1 VFLTRTWTQTNQE
14 LNRQILSTKS
24 EARNLKQIQT
34 FRISKL
40 GDKLGDWAPAGEK
53 RMKVFSSPIS
63 KIFLIATFLVFLFTT
78 NGANAAEG
86 LQKLRVAY
94 AAITAAFSIPWIAK
108 EAGIFQRHGLDV
120 ELVYIAAGSRAVQT
134 LVGGSVDVAAIGG
147 PAGVDAKLAGADTVY
162 VAIPV
167 NRVIVFTVVAPQIQR
182 VEEMRGKSIGVTR
195 IGTVTDFFTRLY
207 LRQNGLVPD
216 RDVMIRQT
224 GGLPETVAALKAGQ
238 IHGGTFG
245 FPAVLHARA
254 AGFRVLVDYNT
265 QGYRYPLSGVVVTQ
279 KLLRSQES
287 AIRRFLEAHIEA
299 VHRFKTDP
307 TFAMNV
313 IGKYTQTTDRAM
325 LEETQR
331 VYASAFE
338 RVPYPDPEDLKLGVT
353 QVSETNPR
361 ARGADPKDFV
371 DPRLLREIEVS
382 GFVKRLYGEQGK

>member
-1 VFLTRTWTQTNQE
+1 MIF
-14 LNRQILSTKS
+14 
-24 EARNLKQIQT
+24 
-34 FRISKL
+34 
-40 GDKLGDWAPAGEK
+40 
-53 RMKVFSSPIS
+53 FSSRYR
-63 KIFLIATFLVFLFTT
+63 KFFLLAVCLPFLWAFD
-78 NGANAAEG
+78 AAHAAEG

-134 LVGGSVDVAAIGG
+134 LVGGSIDIAAIGG

-167 NRVIVFTVVAPQIQR
+167 NRVLVFTVAAPQIQR
-182 VEEMRGKSIGVTR
+182 IEEMRGKSIGVTR

-216 RDVMIRQT
+216 RDVMIRQA
-224 GGLPETVAALKAGQ
+224 GGLPEIVAALKAGQ
-238 IHGGTFG
+238 IEGGTFG

-254 AGFRVLVDYNT
+254 AGFRVLVDYNAS
-265 QGYRYPLSGVVVTQ
+265 GFRYPLSTVIVTQ
-279 KLLRSQES
+279 KLLRTQES
-287 AIRRFLEAHIEA
+287 AVRRFLEAHIEA

-307 TFAMNV
+307 NFAMKV
-313 IGKYTQTTDRAM
+313 IGKYTQTTDRSM

-338 RVPYPDPEDLKLGVT
+338 RVPYPDIEVMKLGLT
-353 QVSETNPR
+353 QVAETNPR
-361 ARGADPKDFV
+361 VRAVDPKEFV
-371 DPRLLREIEVS
+371 DPRLLREIEAS
-382 GFVKRLYGEQGK
+382 GFVKRLYGEGK

>member
-1 VFLTRTWTQTNQE
+1 MKTV
-14 LNRQILSTKS
+14 SHS
-24 EARNLKQIQT
+24 
-34 FRISKL
+34 ISKFL
-40 GDKLGDWAPAGEK
+40 LLAVCLPFLWAFDA
-53 RMKVFSSPIS
+53 
-63 KIFLIATFLVFLFTT
+63 AH
-78 NGANAAEG
+78 AAEG

-134 LVGGSVDVAAIGG
+134 LVGGSIDIAAIGG

-167 NRVIVFTVVAPQIQR
+167 NRVLVFTVVAPQIQR
-182 VEEMRGKSIGVTR
+182 IEEMRGKSIGVTR
-195 IGTVTDFFTRLY
+195 VGTVTDFFTRIY

-216 RDVMIRQT
+216 RDVMIRQM
-224 GGLPETVAALKAGQ
+224 GGLPEIVAGLKAGQ
-238 IHGGTFG
+238 IEGGTFG

-265 QGYRYPLSGVVVTQ
+265 AGYRYPLSSVIVTQ
-279 KLLRSQES
+279 KLLRTQES
-287 AIRRFLEAHIEA
+287 AVRRFLEALIEG

-307 TFAMNV
+307 NFTMNV
-313 IGKYTQTTDRAM
+313 IGKYTQTTDRSM

-338 RVPYPDPEDLKLGVT
+338 RAFPIRTSKL
-353 QVSETNPR
+353 
-361 ARGADPKDFV
+361 
-371 DPRLLREIEVS
+371 
-382 GFVKRLYGEQGK
+382 

>member
-1 VFLTRTWTQTNQE
+1 MKTV
-14 LNRQILSTKS
+14 SHS
-24 EARNLKQIQT
+24 
-34 FRISKL
+34 ISKFL
-40 GDKLGDWAPAGEK
+40 LLAVCLPLLWAFDA
-53 RMKVFSSPIS
+53 
-63 KIFLIATFLVFLFTT
+63 AH
-78 NGANAAEG
+78 AAEG

-134 LVGGSVDVAAIGG
+134 LVGGSIDIAAIGG

-167 NRVIVFTVVAPQIQR
+167 NRVLVFTVAAPQIQR
-182 VEEMRGKSIGVTR
+182 IEEMRGKSIGVTR
-195 IGTVTDFFTRLY
+195 VGTVTDFFTRIY

-216 RDVMIRQT
+216 RDVMIRQM
-224 GGLPETVAALKAGQ
+224 GGLPEIVAGLKAGQ
-238 IHGGTFG
+238 IEGGTFG

-254 AGFRVLVDYNT
+254 AGFRVLVDYNAS
-265 QGYRYPLSGVVVTQ
+265 GYRYPLSTVIVTQ
-279 KLLRSQES
+279 KLLRTQES
-287 AIRRFLEAHIEA
+287 AVRRFLEAHIEA

-307 TFAMNV
+307 SFAMNV
-313 IGKYTQTTDRAM
+313 VGKYTQTTDRSM

-338 RVPYPDPEDLKLGVT
+338 RVPYPDIEVMKLGLT
-353 QVSETNPR
+353 QVAETNPR
-361 ARGADPKDFV
+361 VRGVDPKEFV
-371 DPRLLREIEVS
+371 DPRLLREIEAS

>member
-1 VFLTRTWTQTNQE
+1 MKTVLHSINKFL
-14 LNRQILSTKS
+14 LS
-24 EARNLKQIQT
+24 AVCLP
-34 FRISKL
+34 FL
-40 GDKLGDWAPAGEK
+40 WAFDA
-53 RMKVFSSPIS
+53 
-63 KIFLIATFLVFLFTT
+63 AH
-78 NGANAAEG
+78 AAEG

-134 LVGGSVDVAAIGG
+134 LVGGSIDIAAIGG

-167 NRVIVFTVVAPQIQR
+167 NRVLVFTVVAPQIQR
-182 VEEMRGKSIGVTR
+182 IEEMRGKSIGVTR
-195 IGTVTDFFTRLY
+195 VGTVTDFFTRIY

-216 RDVMIRQT
+216 RDVMIRQM
-224 GGLPETVAALKAGQ
+224 GGLPEIVAGLKAGQ
-238 IHGGTFG
+238 IEGGTFG

-265 QGYRYPLSGVVVTQ
+265 AGYRYPLSSVIVTQ
-279 KLLRSQES
+279 KLLRTQES
-287 AIRRFLEAHIEA
+287 AVRRFLEAVIEG

-307 TFAMNV
+307 NFTMNV
-313 IGKYTQTTDRAM
+313 IGKYTQTTDRSM

-338 RVPYPDPEDLKLGVT
+338 RVPYPDIEVMKLGLT
-353 QVSETNPR
+353 QVAETNPR
-361 ARGADPKDFV
+361 VRSVDPKEFV
-371 DPRLLREIEVS
+371 DGRLLREIEAS

>member
-1 VFLTRTWTQTNQE
+1 MKTV
-14 LNRQILSTKS
+14 SHS
-24 EARNLKQIQT
+24 
-34 FRISKL
+34 ISKFL
-40 GDKLGDWAPAGEK
+40 LLAVCLPLLWAFDA
-53 RMKVFSSPIS
+53 
-63 KIFLIATFLVFLFTT
+63 AH
-78 NGANAAEG
+78 AAEG

-134 LVGGSVDVAAIGG
+134 LVGGSIDIAAIGG

-167 NRVIVFTVVAPQIQR
+167 NRVLVFTVAAPQIQR
-182 VEEMRGKSIGVTR
+182 IEEMRGKSIGVTR
-195 IGTVTDFFTRLY
+195 VGTVTDFFTRIY

-216 RDVMIRQT
+216 RDVMIRQM
-224 GGLPETVAALKAGQ
+224 GGLPEIVAGLKAGQ
-238 IHGGTFG
+238 IEGGTFG

-254 AGFRVLVDYNT
+254 AGFRVLVDYNAS
-265 QGYRYPLSGVVVTQ
+265 GYRYPLSTIIVTQ
-279 KLLRSQES
+279 KLLRNQES
-287 AIRRFLEAHIEA
+287 AVRRFLEAHIEA

-307 TFAMNV
+307 SFAMDV
-313 IGKYTQTTDRAM
+313 IGKYTQTTDRSM

-338 RVPYPDPEDLKLGVT
+338 RVPYPDIEVMKLGLT
-353 QVSETNPR
+353 QVAETNPR
-361 ARGADPKDFV
+361 VRGVDPKDFV
-371 DPRLLREIEVS
+371 DPRLLREIKAS